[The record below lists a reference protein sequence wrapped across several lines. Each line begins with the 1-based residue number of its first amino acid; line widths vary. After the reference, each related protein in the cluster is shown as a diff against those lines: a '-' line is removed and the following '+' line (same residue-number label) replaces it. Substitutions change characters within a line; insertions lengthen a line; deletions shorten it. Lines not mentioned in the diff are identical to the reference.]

1 MALRGRETPLGR
13 EKRMPQ
19 TTRVCFVCLGNIC
32 RSPTAE
38 AVMAHRVGFED
49 LGVHIEV
56 ESAGT
61 GNWHVGH
68 PPDERARDE
77 ATRRGI
83 PMAGVAQQFT
93 ATDFA
98 RFDMVLAMD
107 AANAAALR
115 ELAPTPAAAAKVH
128 MLREFDPQAD
138 GDLDVPDPYF
148 GGQEG
153 FVDVFDMVDRSITGL
168 IAHIGTTRSGG

>member
-1 MALRGRETPLGR
+1 
-13 EKRMPQ
+13 
-19 TTRVCFVCLGNIC
+19 
-32 RSPTAE
+32 
-38 AVMAHRVGFED
+38 MAHRLEFKD
-49 LGVHIEV
+49 IGVHVEV

-93 ATDFA
+93 AADFA
-98 RFDMVLAMD
+98 RFDLVLAMD
-107 AANAAALR
+107 AANRDALRSIAPTEADSDKVQLLREYDAAA
-115 ELAPTPAAAAKVH
+115 H
-128 MLREFDPQAD
+128 

-148 GGQEG
+148 GGQDG
-153 FVDVFDMVDRSITGL
+153 FTAVFDMVDRSISGL

>member
-1 MALRGRETPLGR
+1 
-13 EKRMPQ
+13 MPD

-38 AVMAHRVGFED
+38 AIMAHRLGFED
-49 LGVHIEV
+49 LGVHVEV

-61 GNWHVGH
+61 GDWHVGH

-77 ATRRGI
+77 ATRRGV
-83 PMAGVAQQFT
+83 PMAGVVQQFT
-93 ATDFA
+93 AADFD

-107 AANAAALR
+107 SANLDALR
-115 ELAPTPAAAAKVH
+115 AIAPTPAAASKVH
-128 MLREFDPQAD
+128 LLREFDPQA
-138 GDLDVPDPYF
+138 GGELDVPDPYF

-153 FVDVFDMVDRSITGL
+153 FTDVFDMVDRSIIGL
-168 IAHIGTTRSGG
+168 IGHIGTTHPGG

>member
-1 MALRGRETPLGR
+1 
-13 EKRMPQ
+13 MPAP
-19 TTRVCFVCLGNIC
+19 TRVCFVCLGNIC

-38 AVMAHRVGFED
+38 AIMAHRLQFDD
-49 LGVHIEV
+49 LGVHVEV

-61 GNWHVGH
+61 GDWHVGH
-68 PPDERARDE
+68 PPDERAREE

-83 PMAGVAQQFT
+83 AMGGVAQQFT
-93 ATDFA
+93 AADFD

-107 AANAAALR
+107 SSNLEALR
-115 ELAPTPAAAAKVH
+115 GIAPTPEAAGRVH
-128 MLREFDPQAD
+128 LLREFDPQAH

-148 GGQEG
+148 GGAQG

-168 IAHIGTTRSGG
+168 IAHLGSTHARG

>member
-1 MALRGRETPLGR
+1 
-13 EKRMPQ
+13 MPD

-38 AVMAHRVGFED
+38 AIMAHRLGFED
-49 LGVHIEV
+49 LGVHVEV

-61 GNWHVGH
+61 GDWHVGH

-77 ATRRGI
+77 ATRRGV

-93 ATDFA
+93 AADFD

-107 AANAAALR
+107 SANLDALR
-115 ELAPTPAAAAKVH
+115 AIAPTPGAASKVH
-128 MLREFDPQAD
+128 LLREFDPQAH

-148 GGQEG
+148 GGQDG
-153 FVDVFDMVDRSITGL
+153 FVDVFDMVDRSIIGL
-168 IAHIGTTRSGG
+168 IGHIGTTRPEG

>member
-1 MALRGRETPLGR
+1 
-13 EKRMPQ
+13 MPAP
-19 TTRVCFVCLGNIC
+19 TRVCFVCLGNIC

-38 AVMAHRVGFED
+38 SIMAHRLQFDD
-49 LGVHIEV
+49 LGVHVEV

-61 GNWHVGH
+61 GDWHVGH
-68 PPDERARDE
+68 PPDERAREE

-83 PMAGVAQQFT
+83 AMGGVAQQFT
-93 ATDFA
+93 AADFD

-107 AANAAALR
+107 SSNLETLR
-115 ELAPTPAAAAKVH
+115 ALAPTPEAAAKVH
-128 MLREFDPQAD
+128 LLREFDPQAQ

-148 GGQEG
+148 GGQDG

-168 IAHIGTTRSGG
+168 IGHIGSTRE

>member
-1 MALRGRETPLGR
+1 MAA
-13 EKRMPQ
+13 
-19 TTRVCFVCLGNIC
+19 TRVCFVCLGNIC

-38 AVMAHRVGFED
+38 AIMEHRLGFEEI
-49 LGVHIEV
+49 GVHVEV

-61 GNWHVGH
+61 GSWHAGH

-83 PMAGVAQQFT
+83 PMGGTARQFE
-93 ATDFA
+93 AADFA
-98 RFDMVLAMD
+98 RFDLVMAMD
-107 AANAAALR
+107 ADNAAVLR
-115 ELAPTPAAAAKVH
+115 SLAPDDAARAKVH
-128 MLREFDPQAD
+128 LLREFDPDAH

-153 FVDVFDMVDRSITGL
+153 FADVFDMVDRSVIAL
-168 IAHIGTTRSGG
+168 IGHIATPRD